1 MVRAN
6 THSHYKD
13 EMELNIAEWTEKKVN
28 IVETTIELVGKQG
41 LEKLTTAKIAR
52 VAGVGEG
59 TIYRHFESKEE
70 LIDIAAEFSASV
82 IREHIIK
89 NYKPQMPVELQ
100 FMGFCRDFLESGQN
114 NQSFHEY
121 LFHYMKSPQGF
132 AYRKTMY
139 PQLNEAPATAKPFFY
154 PLNAILTQARQE
166 EHVKDV
172 PLQVL
177 AVMTISSLVFVVGD
191 SAAGLLKL
199 DHKLIESIITACW
212 DTVRI

>member
-1 MVRAN
+1 
-6 THSHYKD
+6 
-13 EMELNIAEWTEKKVN
+13 MELNIAEWTEKKVK
-28 IVETTIELVGKQG
+28 IVETTIELVGKQA

-70 LIDIAAEFSASV
+70 LIDIAAEFAASV
-82 IREHIIK
+82 IRENIIQ
-89 NYKPQMPVELQ
+89 NYKPNVPVGQQ
-100 FMGFCRDFLESGQN
+100 FVDFCRDFIQSGQT
-114 NQSFHEY
+114 NQSSHEY

-166 EHVKDV
+166 GQVKDV
-172 PLQVL
+172 PLQIL
-177 AVMTISSLVFVVGD
+177 AIMTISSLVFVVGD

-199 DHKLIESIITACW
+199 DHKLIESIVTACW